1 MSKVEAFLSHKA
13 KDGILAKQIQEALGP
28 VLPSVNIFLSE
39 EIGKSK
45 DFRKEIWTTLAKAK
59 FFILLYTDPNEDWS
73 WCFFEAGAFHSDKT
87 ARQRHI
93 YCLHTKDLQPPS
105 PLANLQTIRA
115 EAADIKLWIEDIG
128 KRLKGRAPPKSR
140 VDEAAKRIENAVKAR
155 SVLVERMVKPHIC
168 ITPRWPDQTQ
178 SNFNKA
184 KLPTIPME
192 NAIVNIDPESA
203 NKLGFTSLPDE
214 LELMQLLQ
222 MLDCD
227 SSQWASG
234 RPYWVDRFF
243 TSLNSAIHGNLNL
256 QEAAYFRHVHGNIL
270 RPVVVSV
277 AKSRDGTCCR
287 LKVLFVHAFSAP
299 LTNHPTTV
307 QRLADGIRL
316 GVRTRI
322 EIINGFSGR
331 LSRMH
336 QEGIKG
342 AASTDMLPRKYSVG
356 RRVVEALQV
365 ITEEAR
371 AHGVRADEPIPVLFS
386 DPVEQDQYEYLRNEA
401 VRVWDEIKDAAEEE
415 DKLGAGAYLRTE
427 GLLLDLKQ
435 LNDQYLKLALP
446 RLNRLLGSINDSE
459 RNRRTRLEDRRS
471 ENWRCD
477 RPNS

>member
-87 ARQRHI
+87 ARQRQI

-115 EAADIKLWIEDIG
+115 EAADIKLWIEDVG
-128 KRLKGRAPPKSR
+128 KLLKRRAPPKNR
-140 VDEAAKRIENAVKAR
+140 VDEAAKLIENAVKAR
-155 SVLVERMVKPHIC
+155 SVLVERMIKPHIWV
-168 ITPRWPDQTQ
+168 TPRWPDQTQ

-184 KLPTIPME
+184 KLPTIPLQ
-192 NAIVNIDPESA
+192 NAIVNIDLESA

-214 LELMQLLQ
+214 LELMHLLQ

-227 SSQWASG
+227 SGQWGSG
-234 RPYWVDRFF
+234 RPYWVERFF

-256 QEAAYFRHVHGNIL
+256 QEAAYFRHIHGNIL

-277 AKSRDGTCCR
+277 AKSRDGACCR
-287 LKVLFVHAFSAP
+287 LRVLFVHAFSAP

-307 QRLADGIRL
+307 QRLADGVRL

-331 LSRMH
+331 LSKMH
-336 QEGIKG
+336 EERIKG
-342 AASTDMLPRKYSVG
+342 AAPMDMLSRKHSVG
-356 RRVVEALQV
+356 HRVVEALQV

-371 AHGVRADEPIPVLFS
+371 AHGVRVDEPTPVLFS
-386 DPVEQDQYEYLRNEA
+386 DPVEQDQYEYLRSEA

-415 DKLGAGAYLRTE
+415 DKLGTGTYLRTE
-427 GLLLDLKQ
+427 GLLLDLKR
-435 LNDQYLKLALP
+435 LNDEYLKLALP
-446 RLNRLLGSINDSE
+446 RLNRLLGSTNDTGRSP
-459 RNRRTRLEDRRS
+459 RPRLEDLRS
-471 ENWRCD
+471 ENWRWG